1 MIVFSNNY
9 VKHVSK
15 TVLVFSVTLAIGCKF
30 TSLFGIRY
38 GIEENV
44 LKDNKVS
51 FADIAWCANWSFAFV
66 N

>member
-51 FADIAWCANWSFAFV
+51 FADIA
-66 N
+66 